1 MVFENGIYDA
11 TVPRA
16 ENALEVQVDMTGS
29 LIRDSSSRVASGR
42 RMLVSG
48 TP

>member
-11 TVPRA
+11 IVPRA
-16 ENALEVQVDMTGS
+16 KYALDHDDLTGS
-29 LIRDSSSRVASGR
+29 LSRDSSSRVASGR
-42 RMLVSG
+42 RMLVSR